1 MNKVSVAQRASE
13 PSNRHSL
20 MRNLR
25 AVLLLRGAQ
34 RFMLIAPILVPFFGY
49 YGQDIQQ
56 IFWLESFYALTVLI
70 MEVPSGYLADR
81 YGRVAVLRA
90 GGVFWSLSWLLLLGV
105 DDFSGLVVFELFG
118 GFGAAL
124 LSGADLA
131 LLFDT
136 ERELAQKGSGRPN
149 RAVRNLYVI
158 GMVAEGAAS
167 LSATGLLLYGGVGLV
182 IAVQTGCGL
191 LVLMASLFLS
201 EPTSERQ
208 RNKTLLAEFQ
218 TLCEVLLALWRQSAF
233 MRRLLAVLCSWPVI
247 GVLAIWLM
255 QRVWVELELGLVHFG
270 WIWCLLQVVGA
281 VAGHV
286 AHDAERL
293 IGPSRVIYLIVAL
306 ALAGLLMLGASDL
319 ALALLGS
326 VLLFA
331 ARGFFSVLFMDAM
344 NRRIESEYRATI
356 NSLLGFGFRLGF
368 VVSAGLLGWVFAEFG
383 LWITVFF
390 LTTMTLT
397 LCLTLMLPLAYEL
410 SAQSAPDSRS

>member
-13 PSNRHSL
+13 PSNRPAL

-34 RFMLIAPILVPFFGY
+34 RFMLIASILVPFFAH
-49 YGQDIQQ
+49 YGQDIQE
-56 IFWLESFYALTVLI
+56 IFWLESFYALTVLL

-90 GGVFWSLSWLLLLGV
+90 GAVLWSLSWLLLLSV
-105 DDFSGLVVFELFG
+105 DDFTGLMVFELLG
-118 GFGAAL
+118 GIATAL

-136 ERELAQKGSGRPN
+136 ERELAQREAERPN
-149 RAVRNLYVI
+149 RAVRKLFVI

-167 LSATGLLLYGGVGLV
+167 LSATVLLFNGGINLV
-182 IAVQTGCGL
+182 ITTQTGCGL
-191 LVLMASLFLS
+191 LVFLASLFLY
-201 EPTSERQ
+201 EPTRSRQ
-208 RNKTLLAEFQ
+208 PNTARHGEFQ
-218 TLCEVLLALWRQSAF
+218 KLCNVLGALWRQSVF
-233 MRRLLAVLCSWPVI
+233 MRRLLSALCSWPVVN
-247 GVLAIWLM
+247 VLAIWLM

-293 IGPSRVIYLIVAL
+293 IGPSRVIYLIAAL

-319 ALALLGS
+319 ALALIGS

-390 LTTMTLT
+390 LTAMTLT

>member
-1 MNKVSVAQRASE
+1 MDKVSVAQRASE
-13 PSNRHSL
+13 PSNRPSL

-191 LVLMASLFLS
+191 LVLLASLFLS

-319 ALALLGS
+319 ALALIGS

-331 ARGFFSVLFMDAM
+331 ARGLFSVLFMDAM
-344 NRRIESEYRATI
+344 NHRIESEYRATI

-397 LCLTLMLPLAYEL
+397 LCLMLMLPLAYEL